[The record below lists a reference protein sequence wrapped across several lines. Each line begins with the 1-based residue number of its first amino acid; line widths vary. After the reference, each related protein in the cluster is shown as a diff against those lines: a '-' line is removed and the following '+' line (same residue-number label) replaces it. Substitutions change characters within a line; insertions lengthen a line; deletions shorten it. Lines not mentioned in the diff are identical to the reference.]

1 MSKEENKGCG
11 CGGTLTILGIVFIVL
26 KLTGNIDWSWF
37 WVLSPFLASIAIT
50 LFALAFVF
58 FGLSLTALILYI
70 TKKFK

>member
-11 CGGTLTILGIVFIVL
+11 CGSTLTILGIVFIVL

-37 WVLSPFLASIAIT
+37 WVLSPFFASIAIT
-50 LFALAFVF
+50 LFVLAFAF

-70 TKKFK
+70 TEKFK